1 MATKASGQRIY
12 EEYNKPFPWTK
23 LDPASQN
30 IPLNEDDKNLRP
42 PAPRMPDGP
51 FDIFLGISSYRDGV
65 RCGFTLFTAFSR
77 AKYPERVFVGLVD
90 QTQDDDAICIEE
102 YCKLAKASE
111 WKKCKYKENIRV
123 DKHNSIQSK
132 GPTVARWYQQ
142 QLIKDEEFCLAID
155 AHSQFL
161 PDWDTKI
168 VEEWLRTENEMAVL
182 TTYPMDYKFMGPD
195 LTIPERYSSHLC
207 NYLPRRNIQKVPV
220 IRGMMLID
228 DSEAPQMSTLW
239 GGCLSFSKC
248 HAERRAGN
256 DKHTNWLFW
265 GEEYLRSMLLWTRGY
280 DLYSPSRHGHVVF
293 HNWSNDQGPLKK
305 RFWDNVTQTMT
316 QEQHDLEEKMMYNR
330 LRWALTLPLDGGE
343 IDAQEI
349 EKFYSG
355 HVRTAE
361 QFLNFSGIS
370 NVDPALDE
378 FRCGQLHWVPYA
390 VPEIIEKFLPG
401 YKMRSSVSSA
411 LSADRESPIAY
422 AKRLESME
430 GQLKEVLKNSWQK
443 ENMDALR
450 EIKQELAKLA
460 GPRSE
465 EKEHFL
471 KVEHQ
476 LNELTQPQTP
486 VLVPLALVWLALI
499 TVWIALRGRRKTY
512 EAVPTEIADC

>member
-1 MATKASGQRIY
+1 MTKEPSGQRIY
-12 EEYNKPFPWTK
+12 EEYKEPSPWTK

-30 IPLNEDDKNLRP
+30 IPLKEDDKNLRP

-111 WKKCKYKENIRV
+111 WKKCKYKKNIRI

-182 TTYPMDYKFMGPD
+182 TSYPLDYKFMGPD

-265 GEEYLRSMLLWTRGY
+265 GEEYLCSMLLWTRGY

-316 QEQHDLEEKMMYNR
+316 QEQHDLEEEMMYNR
-330 LRWALTLPLDGGE
+330 LR
-343 IDAQEI
+343 
-349 EKFYSG
+349 G
-355 HVRTAE
+355 HVRTVE

-378 FRCGQLHWVPYA
+378 FRCEQLHWVPYA

-411 LSADRESPIAY
+411 LSADGESPIAY

-460 GPRSE
+460 GRRSE

-486 VLVPLALVWLALI
+486 VLVPLLALVWLALI

-512 EAVPTEIADC
+512 EAVPTEIAAYDTKGTCHIEVRHAQDRTRPP

>member
-1 MATKASGQRIY
+1 
-12 EEYNKPFPWTK
+12 
-23 LDPASQN
+23 
-30 IPLNEDDKNLRP
+30 
-42 PAPRMPDGP
+42 
-51 FDIFLGISSYRDGV
+51 
-65 RCGFTLFTAFSR
+65 
-77 AKYPERVFVGLVD
+77 
-90 QTQDDDAICIEE
+90 E

-111 WKKCKYKENIRV
+111 WKKCKYKKNIRI

-182 TTYPMDYKFMGPD
+182 TSYPLDYKFMGPD

-265 GEEYLRSMLLWTRGY
+265 GEEYLCSMLLWTRGY

-305 RFWDNVTQTMT
+305 R
-316 QEQHDLEEKMMYNR
+316 
-330 LRWALTLPLDGGE
+330 
-343 IDAQEI
+343 
-349 EKFYSG
+349 
-355 HVRTAE
+355 
-361 QFLNFSGIS
+361 
-370 NVDPALDE
+370 
-378 FRCGQLHWVPYA
+378 
-390 VPEIIEKFLPG
+390 
-401 YKMRSSVSSA
+401 
-411 LSADRESPIAY
+411 
-422 AKRLESME
+422 
-430 GQLKEVLKNSWQK
+430 
-443 ENMDALR
+443 
-450 EIKQELAKLA
+450 
-460 GPRSE
+460 
-465 EKEHFL
+465 
-471 KVEHQ
+471 
-476 LNELTQPQTP
+476 
-486 VLVPLALVWLALI
+486 
-499 TVWIALRGRRKTY
+499 
-512 EAVPTEIADC
+512 

>member
-1 MATKASGQRIY
+1 MTKVPSGQRIY
-12 EEYNKPFPWTK
+12 EEYKEPSPWTK

-30 IPLNEDDKNLRP
+30 IPLKEDDKNLRP

-111 WKKCKYKENIRV
+111 WKKCKYKKNIRI

-182 TTYPMDYKFMGPD
+182 TSYPLDYKFMGPD
-195 LTIPERYSSHLC
+195 LTIPESFSSHLC
-207 NYLPRRNIQKVPV
+207 NYLPRENLERVPV
-220 IRGMMLID
+220 IRGMMFID
-228 DSEAPQMSTLW
+228 ESEAPQMSTLW

-256 DKHTNWLFW
+256 DKHTDWLFW

-316 QEQHDLEEKMMYNR
+316 QEQHDLEEEMTYNR
-330 LRWALTLPLDGGE
+330 LRLAMKLPLDGGN
-343 IDAQEI
+343 IDAEEM

-355 HVRTAE
+355 HVRTVE
-361 QFLNFSGIS
+361 QFLNFSGVS

-378 FRCGQLHWVPYA
+378 FRCEQLHWVPYA
-390 VPEIIEKFLPG
+390 VPEIIETLLPG
-401 YKMRSSVSSA
+401 YKMRSSASNNLNA
-411 LSADRESPIAY
+411 LH
-422 AKRLESME
+422 
-430 GQLKEVLKNSWQK
+430 
-443 ENMDALR
+443 

-465 EKEHFL
+465 EREHFL
-471 KVEHQ
+471 KMEHQ

-499 TVWIALRGRRKTY
+499 TVWIALRSRRKAY
-512 EAVPTEIADC
+512 EAVPTEIAGC

>member
-1 MATKASGQRIY
+1 
-12 EEYNKPFPWTK
+12 
-23 LDPASQN
+23 
-30 IPLNEDDKNLRP
+30 
-42 PAPRMPDGP
+42 
-51 FDIFLGISSYRDGV
+51 
-65 RCGFTLFTAFSR
+65 
-77 AKYPERVFVGLVD
+77 
-90 QTQDDDAICIEE
+90 
-102 YCKLAKASE
+102 
-111 WKKCKYKENIRV
+111 
-123 DKHNSIQSK
+123 
-132 GPTVARWYQQ
+132 
-142 QLIKDEEFCLAID
+142 
-155 AHSQFL
+155 
-161 PDWDTKI
+161 
-168 VEEWLRTENEMAVL
+168 
-182 TTYPMDYKFMGPD
+182 
-195 LTIPERYSSHLC
+195 
-207 NYLPRRNIQKVPV
+207 
-220 IRGMMLID
+220 
-228 DSEAPQMSTLW
+228 
-239 GGCLSFSKC
+239 
-248 HAERRAGN
+248 
-256 DKHTNWLFW
+256 
-265 GEEYLRSMLLWTRGY
+265 
-280 DLYSPSRHGHVVF
+280 
-293 HNWSNDQGPLKK
+293 
-305 RFWDNVTQTMT
+305 MT

-486 VLVPLALVWLALI
+486 VLVPLAL
-499 TVWIALRGRRKTY
+499 
-512 EAVPTEIADC
+512 